1 MRRDGSDSAPRALF
15 VFAHQDDEI
24 ATATRILHL
33 LRSGWTISCVFL
45 TDGEGRRAA
54 AAVRDEE
61 SRQVLRRLGVDLQR
75 VHFAGSR
82 ERIPDGRLFEHFDRA
97 LELLERVASETP
109 DEVWTLAYEGGH
121 QDHDAAHLIAV
132 AYAARRGVPSFEMP
146 LYHGYK
152 LPGPFF
158 NTLAPLRN
166 GGDWTARKISLA
178 EGFRIALLCRFY
190 TSQRK
195 TWLGLL
201 PEALLRLAFGRKE
214 WTRAA
219 DLERV
224 KQKPHDGKLF
234 YERRFGVTWE
244 EFAAKA
250 RPFAAS
256 LASPRPARRV

>member
-1 MRRDGSDSAPRALF
+1 MPHALF

-24 ATATRILHL
+24 ATATRLLHF
-33 LRSGWTISCVFL
+33 LRQGWTVSIVYL
-45 TDGEGRRAA
+45 TDGEGGRAKSD
-54 AAVRDEE
+54 VRDEE
-61 SRQVLRRLGVDLQR
+61 TRKVLAHLGVDLSR

-82 ERIPDGRLFEHFDRA
+82 ERLPDGRLFLHLERA
-97 LELLERVASETP
+97 LQLLEESVTQA
-109 DEVWTLAYEGGH
+109 DEVWTLAFEGGH
-121 QDHDAAHLIAV
+121 QDHDAAHLV
-132 AYAARRGVPSFEMP
+132 AMAWAAKRGLPLFEMP

-166 GGDWTARKISLA
+166 GGTWAARQIALA

-201 PEALLRLAFGRKE
+201 PEALLRLAVGRRE
-214 WTRAA
+214 WTREANL
-219 DLERV
+219 DRLRE
-224 KQKPHDGKLF
+224 KPHRGRLF

-244 EFAAKA
+244 DFEAKA
-250 RPFAAS
+250 KPFVAAIAPLRPR
-256 LASPRPARRV
+256 RP

>member
-1 MRRDGSDSAPRALF
+1 MPHALF

-24 ATATRILHL
+24 AAATRILHL
-33 LRSGWTISCVFL
+33 LRAGWTVSVVFL
-45 TDGEGRRAA
+45 TDGAGRRATSS
-54 AAVRDEE
+54 VRDDE
-61 SRQVLRRLGVDLQR
+61 SRVVLARLGVDLRR

-82 ERIPDGRLFEHFDRA
+82 ERIPDGRLFEHLDRA
-97 LELLERVASETP
+97 LQLMPEEPL

-121 QDHDAAHLIAV
+121 QDHDAAHLVAV
-132 AYAARRGVPSFEMP
+132 AFAAKRGIPCFEVP
-146 LYHGYK
+146 LYHGYG

-166 GGDWTARKISLA
+166 GEPWTARKISLS

-214 WTRAA
+214 WSRLA
-219 DLERV
+219 ERERLGD
-224 KQKPHDGKLF
+224 KPHQGKLF

-250 RPFAAS
+250 RPFVAAI
-256 LASPRPARRV
+256 PPPPPEPARRR

>member
-1 MRRDGSDSAPRALF
+1 MPQALF

-24 ATATRILHL
+24 AAATRILHL
-33 LRSGWTISCVFL
+33 LRTGWTVACVYL
-45 TDGEGRRAA
+45 TNGEGRRAK

-61 SRQVLRRLGVDLQR
+61 SRTVLARLGVDLNR

-82 ERIPDGRLFEHFDRA
+82 EQIPDGRLFEHLDRA
-97 LELLERVASETP
+97 LKLLEDAEPATP

-121 QDHDAAHLIAV
+121 QDHDAAHLIAL
-132 AYAARRGVPSFEMP
+132 AYAARRGAPCFELP

-166 GGDWTARKISLA
+166 GGVWTSRKIALS

-190 TSQRK
+190 VSQRK

-201 PEALLRLAFGRKE
+201 PEALLRLALGRRE
-214 WTRAA
+214 WTRTA
-219 DLERV
+219 DVKRV
-224 KQKPHDGKLF
+224 EDKPHEGKLF

-244 EFAAKA
+244 AFASKA
-250 RPFAAS
+250 RPFAAAIARP
-256 LASPRPARRV
+256 LPARRDATDRR

>member
-1 MRRDGSDSAPRALF
+1 MPHALF

-24 ATATRILHL
+24 AAATRILHV
-33 LRSGWTISCVFL
+33 LRGGGVVSCVFL
-45 TDGEGRRAA
+45 TNGEGRRAA
-54 AAVRDEE
+54 AAVRDAE
-61 SRQVLRRLGVDLQR
+61 SRIVLARLGVDLAR

-82 ERIPDGRLFEHFDRA
+82 ERIPDGRLFEHLGRGLA
-97 LELLERVASETP
+97 LLDGIDAP

-132 AYAARRGVPSFEMP
+132 AHAARRGVPCFEVP
-146 LYHGYK
+146 LYHGYG

-158 NTLAPLRN
+158 NTLAPLRD
-166 GGDWTARKISLA
+166 GKAWTSRRISLA
-178 EGFRIALLCRFY
+178 EGLRIALLCRFY

-219 DLERV
+219 DLDRLAG
-224 KQKPHDGKLF
+224 KPHDGKLF

-244 EFAAKA
+244 EFASKA
-250 RPFAAS
+250 RPFVAAI
-256 LASPRPARRV
+256 ARPARSPEDAADRG

>member
-1 MRRDGSDSAPRALF
+1 MPHALF

-33 LRSGWTISCVFL
+33 LRGGWTVSCVYL
-45 TDGEGRRAA
+45 TDGEGRRATS
-54 AAVRDEE
+54 AVRDEE
-61 SRQVLRRLGVDLQR
+61 SRNVLARLGVDLAR

-82 ERIPDGRLFEHFDRA
+82 ARIPDGRLIDHFDRA
-97 LELLERVASETP
+97 LALLEEAAPERP

-121 QDHDAAHLIAV
+121 QDHDAVHLIAV
-132 AYAARRGVPSFEMP
+132 AYAARRGVPCFEMP

-166 GGDWTARKISLA
+166 GAPWSGRKIALS

-201 PEALLRLAFGRKE
+201 PEALLRLALGRRE

-219 DLERV
+219 DLARAGG
-224 KQKPHDGKLF
+224 KPHDGRLF

-244 EFAAKA
+244 EFASKA
-250 RPFAAS
+250 RPFAA
-256 LASPRPARRV
+256 AIAGPPRSPGA

>member
-1 MRRDGSDSAPRALF
+1 MPHALF

-33 LRSGWTISCVFL
+33 LRSAWTVSCVFL
-45 TDGEGRRAA
+45 TNGEGRRASS
-54 AAVRDEE
+54 AVRDEE
-61 SRQVLRRLGVDLQR
+61 SRQVLVRLGVDLTR
-75 VHFAGSR
+75 VHFEGSR
-82 ERIPDGRLFEHFDRA
+82 ERIPDGRLFEHLERG
-97 LELLERVASETP
+97 LELLENVAIEKP

-132 AYAARRGVPSFEMP
+132 AYAARRGVPCFEMP

-166 GGDWTARKISLA
+166 GAPWIERKIGLA

-201 PEALLRLAFGRKE
+201 PEALLRLALGRKE

-219 DLERV
+219 DIDRL
-224 KQKPHDGKLF
+224 KAKPHDGKLF
-234 YERRFGVTWE
+234 YERRFGVSWE
-244 EFAAKA
+244 EFEAKA
-250 RPFAAS
+250 TPFVAS
-256 LASPRPARRV
+256 IVPPVPPAPRA

>member
-1 MRRDGSDSAPRALF
+1 MPHALF

-33 LRSGWTISCVFL
+33 LRSGWTISCVYL
-45 TDGEGRRAA
+45 TNGEGRRTTSV
-54 AAVRDEE
+54 VRDEE
-61 SRQVLRRLGVDLQR
+61 SRNVLTRLGVDLAR
-75 VHFAGSR
+75 VHFSGSR
-82 ERIPDGRLFEHFDRA
+82 ERIPDGRLIDHFDRA
-97 LELLERVASETP
+97 LSLLEQAAPDAP

-121 QDHDAAHLIAV
+121 QDHDAVHLIVV
-132 AYAARRGVPSFEMP
+132 AYAARRGVPCFEMP

-166 GGDWTARKISLA
+166 GGAWTSRKIALA

-190 TSQRK
+190 ASQRK

-201 PEALLRLAFGRKE
+201 PEALLRLALGRRE
-214 WTRAA
+214 WTRPA
-219 DLERV
+219 DLERI
-224 KQKPHDGKLF
+224 QDKPHDGKLF

-250 RPFAAS
+250 RPF
-256 LASPRPARRV
+256 LASVARPLPPRRA

>member
-1 MRRDGSDSAPRALF
+1 MPHALF

-45 TDGEGRRAA
+45 TDGQGKRATA
-54 AAVRDEE
+54 GVRDEE
-61 SRQVLRRLGVDLQR
+61 SRQVLSRLGVDLAR
-75 VHFAGSR
+75 VHFPGSR
-82 ERIPDGRLFEHFDRA
+82 ERIPDGRLIDHFDRA
-97 LELLERVASETP
+97 LALVDEAAAETP

-121 QDHDAAHLIAV
+121 QDHDAVHLIAV
-132 AYAARRGVPSFEMP
+132 AYAARRGVPCFEMP

-158 NTLAPLRN
+158 NTLAPLQN
-166 GGDWTARKISLA
+166 GGPNGGAWTSRKIALS
-178 EGFRIALLCRFY
+178 EGLRIALLCRFY
-190 TSQRK
+190 ASQRK

-201 PEALLRLAFGRKE
+201 PEALLRLALGRRE

-219 DLERV
+219 DLERIRD
-224 KQKPHDGKLF
+224 KPHDGTLF

-250 RPFAAS
+250 QPFVAAIARPLPA
-256 LASPRPARRV
+256 PRA